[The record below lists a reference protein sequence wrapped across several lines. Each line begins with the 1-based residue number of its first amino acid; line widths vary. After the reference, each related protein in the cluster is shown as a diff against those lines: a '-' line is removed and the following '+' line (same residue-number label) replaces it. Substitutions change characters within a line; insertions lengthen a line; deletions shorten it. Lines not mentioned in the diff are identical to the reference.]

1 MNNITTSAPV
11 YVQIAQSLRHR
22 ITSGELKP
30 GDRLPAERNL
40 SQHLGVTRRTLRH
53 ALQVLES
60 EGLIVRRHGVGSF
73 VSEPKIERRAERL
86 SSFTTVMTR
95 RGLHPGARI
104 ITCEQQPAHAEIAH
118 QLDILVSTP
127 VTYVRRLRLLNREP
141 MMIEEVWMAVRR
153 FPGLEQHD
161 LEGRS
166 LYEIM
171 ETEYGV
177 AMARA
182 RRTLEPVAATK
193 EEAQL
198 LGTRVGAP
206 LMLERRLGYSQD
218 GEPVEYGK
226 DRYRGDRFRFTA
238 EDVRWV
244 P

>member
-1 MNNITTSAPV
+1 MNEITKSAPV
-11 YVQIAQSLRHR
+11 YAQIAQSLRHR
-22 ITSGELKP
+22 ITSGDLKP
-30 GDRLPAERNL
+30 GDRLPSERSL
-40 SQHLGVTRRTLRH
+40 SQCLGVTRRTLRQ

-86 SSFTTVMTR
+86 SSFTAVMTR
-95 RGLHPGARI
+95 RGLKPGARI
-104 ITCEQQPAHAEIAH
+104 ITFERQPAHADIAH
-118 QLDILVSTP
+118 QLDLLVSTP
-127 VTYVRRLRLLNREP
+127 VYYVRRLRLLNREP
-141 MMIEEVWMAVRR
+141 VMIEELWMAVHR
-153 FPGLEQHD
+153 FPRLDRYDMEA
-161 LEGRS
+161 RS

-182 RRTLEPVAATK
+182 RRTLEPVAATE

-198 LGTRVGAP
+198 LGTRPGAP